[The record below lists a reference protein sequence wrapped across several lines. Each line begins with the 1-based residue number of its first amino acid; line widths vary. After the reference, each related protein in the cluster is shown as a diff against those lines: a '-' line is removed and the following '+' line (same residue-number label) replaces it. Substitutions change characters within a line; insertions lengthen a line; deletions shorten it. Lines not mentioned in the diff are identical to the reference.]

1 MESFE
6 PLLGGGAKAH
16 STNNENKVNYGGG
29 SNSSAPSYGS
39 LKNQSNSNS
48 NNRDVPQSPFT
59 PMGRLPPMPLRQRA
73 NSSGDRSVS
82 EISTLSGRSGLSG
95 SQRVRSSSPL
105 LGNNGHYGAPPLA
118 SRKIP
123 PPLPQ
128 MGSDGSGRSLSSG
141 SQSNNVFRPHPL
153 MRSNSAASSSS
164 RHRANSSDN
173 GFRPPNS
180 HRRQSSS
187 GSVFSISSQDS
198 GAMSPEAVK
207 LLPDPRWGG
216 GGGANRARSFSNGS
230 HKRHNTFSNF
240 SEGIASGGSDFDYG
254 SLQGLSIGNV
264 DLAPSAAAAAAAAG
278 KKKHH
283 RRNSSVGSYASI
295 VSVDQ
300 SIDPVTTNMSKSS
313 MLKEVTYDGVVRMQ
327 LPKDQFRL
335 LSDRDLETGTVYKR
349 VLVDNE
355 EEYYQDYHMTPLEDL
370 PAARTSD
377 CLCTCESCTRCHGR
391 TKQLPPTHYVMAVKS
406 DIFRRMFDEVS
417 ASKSMP
423 CGLFFCGHHED
434 VRHPSV
440 GIAIVIVSILFAALL
455 LATIYVSG

>member
-1 MESFE
+1 MESFQ
-6 PLLGGGAKAH
+6 PLLGGGADVQP
-16 STNNENKVNYGGG
+16 SNNENKLNYGGG
-29 SNSSAPSYGS
+29 SNNSYGS
-39 LKNQSNSNS
+39 LKNQSTTN
-48 NNRDVPQSPFT
+48 NNRDIPQSPFT

-82 EISTLSGRSGLSG
+82 EISTLSGRSGLSNN
-95 SQRVRSSSPL
+95 QRVRSVSPVP
-105 LGNNGHYGAPPLA
+105 GNNGYGAPPLA
-118 SRKIP
+118 SRKAPTP
-123 PPLPQ
+123 PPPVPTGL
-128 MGSDGSGRSLSSG
+128 DGSGRSISSG
-141 SQSNNVFRPHPL
+141 SQNNRPHPL
-153 MRSNSAASSSS
+153 MRSASTSSAS
-164 RHRANSSDN
+164 RHRANSNDS
-173 GFRPPNS
+173 GFRPP

-198 GAMSPEAVK
+198 GPMSPEAVK

-230 HKRHNTFSNF
+230 HNRRNTFSNF
-240 SEGIASGGSDFDYG
+240 SEGIISGGSDFDYG

-264 DLAPSAAAAAAAAG
+264 DLAPSAAG
-278 KKKHH
+278 KKKKHH
-283 RRNSSVGSYASI
+283 RRNSSIGSYASI

-313 MLKEVTYDGVVRMQ
+313 MLKEVSDKGVVRMQ

-349 VLVDNE
+349 VLVDDE
-355 EEYYQDYHMTPLEDL
+355 DEYYQDYHMTPLEDL
-370 PAARTSD
+370 PAARASD
-377 CLCTCESCTRCHGR
+377 CQCTCENCTRCHTR

-440 GIAIVIVSILFAALL
+440 TIAIVIVSILFVALL
-455 LATIYVSG
+455 LATIFVSG

>member
-1 MESFE
+1 MESFQ
-6 PLLGGGAKAH
+6 PLLGGGADAH
-16 STNNENKVNYGGG
+16 STNNENRANYGGS

-39 LKNQSNSNS
+39 LKNQSNNN

-95 SQRVRSSSPL
+95 SQRVRSSSPVP
-105 LGNNGHYGAPPLA
+105 GTNGYGAPPLA
-118 SRKIP
+118 MRKIP

-128 MGSDGSGRSLSSG
+128 MGSDGRSLSSG

-164 RHRANSSDN
+164 RHRANSSDS

-216 GGGANRARSFSNGS
+216 GGGGANRARSFSNGS

-240 SEGIASGGSDFDYG
+240 SEGINSGGSDFDYG

-264 DLAPSAAAAAAAAG
+264 DLAPSTAAG

-283 RRNSSVGSYASI
+283 RRNSSIGSYASI

-335 LSDRDLETGTVYKR
+335 LIDRDLGKF
-349 VLVDNE
+349 
-355 EEYYQDYHMTPLEDL
+355 Q
-370 PAARTSD
+370 
-377 CLCTCESCTRCHGR
+377 
-391 TKQLPPTHYVMAVKS
+391 
-406 DIFRRMFDEVS
+406 
-417 ASKSMP
+417 
-423 CGLFFCGHHED
+423 
-434 VRHPSV
+434 
-440 GIAIVIVSILFAALL
+440 
-455 LATIYVSG
+455 